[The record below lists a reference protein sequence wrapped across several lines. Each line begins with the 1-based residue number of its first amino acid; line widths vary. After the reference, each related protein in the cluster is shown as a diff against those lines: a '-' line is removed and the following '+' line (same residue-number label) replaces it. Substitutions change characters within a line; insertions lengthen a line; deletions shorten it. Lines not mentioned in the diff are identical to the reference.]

1 MRVSY
6 KISAS
11 ILNGDFMSLG
21 SEIESIIDVVDEIHL
36 DVMDGVFV
44 DNISFGIPIV
54 TSVRDAFPDAF
65 LDAHLMIDRPGFF
78 WEPFCKAGSNL
89 VTIHYEADPHA
100 YIILSRIRAAGI
112 GAGISLTPATDARLL
127 EPIKEVLDR
136 VLIMTVEPGF
146 GGQKFIEAMLR
157 KVEVTRKLLGPDVDV
172 EVDGGVDPTTI
183 GRLRD
188 AGANVF
194 VVGSYIFK
202 AQDKRVAVKGLRD
215 ALA

>member
-1 MRVSY
+1 
-6 KISAS
+6 
-11 ILNGDFMSLG
+11 MSLG
-21 SEIESIIDVVDEIHL
+21 SEIEGIVDVIDEIHL

-44 DNISFGIPIV
+44 DNISFGVPVV
-54 TSVRDAFPDAF
+54 TSVHKAFPDAF
-65 LDAHLMIDRPGFF
+65 LDTHLMISRPGFF
-78 WEPFCKAGSNL
+78 WEPFQKAGSNL

-100 YIILSRIRAAGI
+100 YIILSRIRSSGV

-127 EPIKEVLDR
+127 EPLKEVLDR
-136 VLIMTVEPGF
+136 VLVMTVEPGF

-157 KVEVTRKLLGPDVDV
+157 KVDVTRKLLGPEVDV

-202 AQDKRVAVKGLRD
+202 AEDKPAAVQALRD